1 MTKTQHRNLTLKLD
15 VELYE
20 KVKAIAAERGSSI
33 SALVSSKLSE
43 LVEED
48 TGYTRARSQ
57 ALEFLESGFN
67 LGTHGQIDLTRGEL
81 HDR

>member
-1 MTKTQHRNLTLKLD
+1 MPHRNLTLKLD

-43 LVEED
+43 FLEEVP
-48 TGYTRARSQ
+48 GYTRARSQ
-57 ALEFLESGFN
+57 ALEFQESGFD